1 MKNKNH
7 NTKHLGT
14 NTMRNFKSF
23 KEYFTGQINANKEYD
38 LKDKALY
45 YKLVRQAMSVM
56 PGSEKQKQIKKEI
69 ERVQKRLGIKE
80 YVGGSIGGQ
89 RGPGLGNFRPMASM
103 KKQEGTALHGYLIKA
118 GILKK

>member
-1 MKNKNH
+1 MLKN
-7 NTKHLGT
+7 L
-14 NTMRNFKSF
+14 KSF

-45 YKLVRQAMSVM
+45 YKLVKQAMSVM